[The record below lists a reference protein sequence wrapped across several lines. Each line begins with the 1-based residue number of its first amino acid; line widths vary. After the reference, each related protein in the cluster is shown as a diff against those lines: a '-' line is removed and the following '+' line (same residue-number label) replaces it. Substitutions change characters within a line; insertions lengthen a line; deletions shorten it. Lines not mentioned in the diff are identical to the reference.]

1 MLQLFSSKQIF
12 SMIERL
18 ALIWKEY
25 VIKSNKF
32 VIFKNIKIA
41 NILLIAKTIWSFE
54 DRKIFTISK
63 ILAIYTYSIY
73 IFHIYFTL
81 YIFYI
86 NIYIYIYIISYIKYY
101 NISNINILYYY
112 NIYFLYILF
121 YIHFIYILYIYI
133 YFIYIYIYIYILYI
147 YIFFFLHIQFTR
159 FETKRLQSPGA
170 YISRRTWDPNQKA
183 ITK

>member
-1 MLQLFSSKQIF
+1 MLQLFGSKQIF

-41 NILLIAKTIWSFE
+41 NILLIAKNIWSFE

-86 NIYIYIYIISYIKYY
+86 NIYIYIYIYIISYIKYY
-101 NISNINILYYY
+101 NISNI
-112 NIYFLYILF
+112 YFLYILF
-121 YIHFIYILYIYI
+121 YTHFIYI
-133 YFIYIYIYIYILYI
+133 FYI
-147 YIFFFLHIQFTR
+147 YIFYIYIHIFFLHIQFTR
-159 FETKRLQSPGA
+159 FETNRLQSPGT
-170 YISRRTWDPNQKA
+170 YTSRRTWDPNQKA